1 MVVLLIELTDYASV
15 MYDVDFF
22 IIQSSYTWLF
32 IFLFISIVYILKYRI
47 KILFCFELFFFAF
60 LCLSIFYKEIVLNSM
75 SALSG
80 IKNYYFIFSDTA
92 THRTMLVNMLSF
104 SFFCL
109 GASVFNKQ
117 KDYSSSE
124 SILKIEP
131 QNKIGMSSAIINTIV
146 WLYIIYLIVFGV
158 VQKWFHYSNEISD
171 YTNLEVSYITILLL
185 TSTVIELVRLNQLGV
200 HGKIRFIQKVNKF
213 YISSVLFIGM
223 VLLLSGNRNEAL
235 LVIFPLVAGYSILIQ
250 RISNKSFIFLLLI
263 GIPLMMIIGFTRNDS
278 NSALI
283 GDNLYENTRD
293 FAPSY
298 ACTNYLI
305 EKTDAQ
311 GAIGFGNSIVAIA
324 SSIPFLGSS
333 VKAAFDIES
342 AERSTVFTTKGLNYS
357 HVNTGL
363 GTSLIGDLYYTG
375 NIYFTLIYMFLFGCF
390 ISYLHQRFYV
400 KKDFNI
406 WLFVIF
412 LFLFSNVVYCVRAEW
427 TMPFRYVGFSLLLLA
442 FTKLFDLGLVKS

>member
-1 MVVLLIELTDYASV
+1 MKLSNIYQENKFFIILQIVVLFVELADYVSV
-15 MYDVDFF
+15 LSDVDFF
-22 IIQSSYTWLF
+22 IVHSPYTWLN
-32 IFLFISIVYILKYRI
+32 IYVFISIIYILKYR
-47 KILFCFELFFFAF
+47 KNTLFCFEIFFFSF

-75 SALSG
+75 STLTG
-80 IKNYYFIFSDTA
+80 TKNFYFIFSDTA
-92 THRTMLVNMLSF
+92 LHRTMLVNMLSF

-117 KDYSSSE
+117 KDYSYSE
-124 SILKIEP
+124 SVLKIEP

-200 HGKIRFIQKVNKF
+200 RGKICFIQKVNMF
-213 YISSVLFIGM
+213 YITSVLFIGM
-223 VLLLSGNRNEAL
+223 VLLISGNRNEAL
-235 LVIFPLVAGYSILIQ
+235 LVIFPLAVGYSVLIQ

-263 GIPLMMIIGFTRNDS
+263 GIPLMMIIGFTRSDS
-278 NSALI
+278 DSAPI

-342 AERSTVFTTKGLNYS
+342 AERSTVFTTKGLNDS

-363 GTSLIGDLYYTG
+363 GTARIGDL
-375 NIYFTLIYMFLFGCF
+375 
-390 ISYLHQRFYV
+390 
-400 KKDFNI
+400 
-406 WLFVIF
+406 
-412 LFLFSNVVYCVRAEW
+412 E
-427 TMPFRYVGFSLLLLA
+427 
-442 FTKLFDLGLVKS
+442 